1 MLPDLEGALNLVRA
15 AGRTVA
21 LVTFGHMHRML
32 QQKKNRRMIV
42 NQPRHRTVYLN
53 TAVVPRVERVEAVH
67 DSQHE
72 SADSRNFTLVELE
85 GLEVQSVQELW
96 VSVNPQREQ
105 ACVVSRAEMLHEA
118 TCM

>member
-1 MLPDLEGALNLVRA
+1 MLPDLEGALDLVRA

-32 QQKKNRRMIV
+32 QQKKIRRMIV
-42 NQPRHRTVYLN
+42 NQPKNRTIYLN
-53 TAVVPRVERVEAVH
+53 TAVVPRVERVEPMH

-72 SADSRNFTLVELE
+72 SVDSRNFTLVELE
-85 GLEVQSVQELW
+85 GPEVRSVQELW
-96 VSVNPQREQ
+96 VSVNAQREQ
-105 ACVVSRAEMLHEA
+105 ACIVSRVEMLREA